1 MNKVI
6 NSNDIRQQP
15 FVIPDKVTLK
25 DPALPFYPLFVV
37 SLIVMFS
44 PPQVI
49 FRYSSAVII
58 FPSPSSFSYH
68 GAPIKEEIF
77 FSFPPIP
84 GGLRIH
90 GEVFHNDTWEH

>member
-1 MNKVI
+1 MNKVL
-6 NSNDIRQQP
+6 NSDNIRQQP

-25 DPALPFYPLFVV
+25 DPPFFNPLFVV

-49 FRYSSAVII
+49 FCYSSAVIV
-58 FPSPSSFSYH
+58 FPAPSSFSYH
-68 GAPIKEEIF
+68 GAPIKVEIF
-77 FSFPPIP
+77 FSFPPLP

-90 GEVFHNDTWEH
+90 GEVSHNDTWEH